1 MATRRPTRK
10 RASRRSPADLHLTSS
25 LPQRDKASKVRNPQG
40 RSTANSSEHA
50 PRDLA
55 ELPLLDEILWRFSD
69 ALALVET
76 AHGALDRAQEDDTPI
91 GAEVLTLHRGIEE
104 LKGVYTEFDLTFAYI
119 RRRGD
124 SS

>member
-1 MATRRPTRK
+1 MAARRPTRK
-10 RASRRSPADLHLTSS
+10 RASRRSPVDLHLSSS
-25 LPQRDKASKVRNPQG
+25 LSQRDKASKAHNPQG
-40 RSTANSSEHA
+40 RSTASSSEHA
-50 PRDLA
+50 QRDLV

-69 ALALVET
+69 ALALIET
-76 AHGALDRAQEDDTPI
+76 AHGALDRAQEEDTPI

-119 RRRGD
+119 RRRGG